1 MNRII
6 EKIKSNMFP
15 FVAATTIIVGCCTA
29 WYLNHPSSPYHD
41 RYKFVVRYEAIGTL
55 SPGNRVGVRGIT
67 CGQIVKVQLTED
79 AVYVTAEVLARTKI
93 PRNSE
98 FRLITSGLMGERE
111 MSVLTGDSPDLI
123 ADGDTVNGLFD
134 NGTSGISKDLFAA
147 MSSLIEIKDKL
158 VALKDSVTTGSSGQ
172 RIERIVNKSGKIVK
186 LTKNVAGGWKESVE
200 EIMEKCD
207 QALQKAKAIADA
219 VPKESGATLEKAQA
233 IVEKLDALS
242 AKLDNLKAEMDSLS
256 SKLEQDDNTAGL
268 IVSKKGAL
276 IGEIE
281 AILKDIDSLTTHIK
295 KGGLQIN
302 VDIF

>member
-6 EKIKSNMFP
+6 DKIRSNLFP
-15 FVAATTIIVGCCTA
+15 FVSAVTIIVGCCTA
-29 WYLNHPSSPYHD
+29 WYLNHPSSPYHE
-41 RYKFVVRYEAIGTL
+41 RYTFVVRYEAIGTL
-55 SPGNRVGVRGIT
+55 SPGNRVGVRGLT
-67 CGQIVKVQLTED
+67 RGQILKVELTDD
-79 AVYVTAEVLARTKI
+79 AVYVTAEVLASTKI

-111 MSVLTGDSPDLI
+111 MSVLTGDSQDYI
-123 ADGDTVNGLFD
+123 ADGDTVNGLYD

-147 MSSLIEIKDKL
+147 MESLIEIKDKV

-172 RIERIVNKSGKIVK
+172 RIDRIVKKGGKIVN
-186 LTKNVAGGWKESVE
+186 LTKNVAASWKESLE

-219 VPKESGATLEKAQA
+219 VPKENGETVEKAQA
-233 IVEKLDALS
+233 IVERLNSLS
-242 AKLDNLKAEMDSLS
+242 AKLDKLKAEMDDLS

-276 IGEIE
+276 VSEIE

>member
-6 EKIKSNMFP
+6 DKIRSNLFP
-15 FVAATTIIVGCCTA
+15 FVSAVTIIVGCCTA
-29 WYLNHPSSPYHD
+29 WYLNHPSSPYHE
-41 RYKFVVRYEAIGTL
+41 RYTFVVRYEAIGTL
-55 SPGNRVGVRGIT
+55 SPGNRVGVRGLT
-67 CGQIVKVQLTED
+67 RGQILKVELTDD
-79 AVYVTAEVLARTKI
+79 AVYVTAEVLASTKI

-111 MSVLTGDSPDLI
+111 MSVLTGDSQDYI
-123 ADGDTVNGLFD
+123 ADGDTVNGLYD

-147 MSSLIEIKDKL
+147 MESLIEIKDKV

-172 RIERIVNKSGKIVK
+172 RIDRIVKKSGKIVT
-186 LTKNVAGGWKESVE
+186 LTKNAAGTWKETVE
-200 EIMEKCD
+200 EIIEKCD
-207 QALQKAKAIADA
+207 QTLQKAKAIADA
-219 VPKESGATLEKAQA
+219 VPKESGATIENAQV
-233 IVEKLDALS
+233 IVERLDSLS
-242 AKLDNLKAEMDSLS
+242 TKLDNLKAEMDGLS

-276 IGEIE
+276 VSEIE
-281 AILKDIDSLTTHIK
+281 AILRDIDSLTAHIK

>member
-207 QALQKAKAIADA
+207 QALQTAKAIADA
-219 VPKESGATLEKAQA
+219 VPKESGATIEKAQA

>member
-6 EKIKSNMFP
+6 DKIRSNLFP
-15 FVAATTIIVGCCTA
+15 FVSAVTIIVGCCTA
-29 WYLNHPSSPYHD
+29 WYLNHPSSPYHE
-41 RYKFVVRYEAIGTL
+41 RYTFVVRYEAIGTL
-55 SPGNRVGVRGIT
+55 SPGNRVGVRGLT
-67 CGQIVKVQLTED
+67 RGQILKVELTDD
-79 AVYVTAEVLARTKI
+79 AVYVTAEVLASTKI

-111 MSVLTGDSPDLI
+111 MSVLTGDSQDYI
-123 ADGDTVNGLFD
+123 ADGDTVNGLYD

-147 MSSLIEIKDKL
+147 MESLIEIKDKV

-172 RIERIVNKSGKIVK
+172 RIDRIVKKGGKIVN
-186 LTKNVAGGWKESVE
+186 LTKNVAASWKESLE

-219 VPKESGATLEKAQA
+219 VPKENGETVEKAQA
-233 IVEKLDALS
+233 IVERLNSLS
-242 AKLDNLKAEMDSLS
+242 AKLDKLKAEMDDLS

-276 IGEIE
+276 VSEIE
-281 AILKDIDSLTTHIK
+281 AIVKDIDSLTTHIK